1 MTAGTYRLTVKFA
14 PSGVPHFNQD
24 KGKWETSNWGHVW
37 LEARKP
43 GEALDAKPSF
53 CAGWSTGESIFAKGG
68 DNLGEHDWEYY
79 KNGNGE
85 TISSIT
91 VDIDKAQF
99 DKLFQYRNLA
109 AGGKI
114 PGFSKRYHAHD
125 NSCIDFSGKGLGFI
139 GLAGRD
145 FDGSALFWAR
155 PDKQVNAFLE
165 QIAEYRRKGAAL
177 VVEHRGRSYTFAE
190 NERDVKKF
198 WRTIDP
204 YWYLAQDENEREQS
218 YQYAQADIA
227 KPTLRIE
234 DMPQSAQNIYHQGKQ
249 VLTDFFDKKGIA
261 YDANSLD
268 NIAMALASVGYP
280 KYMRGVSLVNIN
292 NEEIVIG
299 HKAPELRTASVNM
312 KIAANTP
319 IEESLTK
326 IQETAQAFEDE
337 VQQKQIAQSQSRG
350 IMIS

>member
-1 MTAGTYRLTVKFA
+1 M
-14 PSGVPHFNQD
+14 
-24 KGKWETSNWGHVW
+24 
-37 LEARKP
+37 
-43 GEALDAKPSF
+43 
-53 CAGWSTGESIFAKGG
+53 
-68 DNLGEHDWEYY
+68 
-79 KNGNGE
+79 
-85 TISSIT
+85 
-91 VDIDKAQF
+91 
-99 DKLFQYRNLA
+99 A

-114 PGFSKRYHAHD
+114 PGFSKRYGAGD

-139 GLAGRD
+139 GLAD
-145 FDGSALFWAR
+145 KNFDGSGLFWAR

-165 QIAEYRRKGAAL
+165 QIAEHRRKGAAL
-177 VVEHRGRSYTFAE
+177 VVEHRGRSYTFEE

-204 YWYLAQDENEREQS
+204 YWYLAQDENQREQP
-218 YQYAQADIA
+218 YQYAQTDIA
-227 KPTLRIE
+227 KPALRIE
-234 DMPQSAQNIYHQGKQ
+234 DMPQYAQNIYHQGKQ